1 MLLLTNSFRKPAL
14 VLATLALLS
23 AASCGK
29 DGGGGPD
36 PTPPAPAP
44 AAPTPY
50 TLAVPVGF
58 PTPVIPAD
66 NPLTVEGIALGRQLF
81 YEKALSSTGTMSC
94 GSCHQQSKAFTDGL
108 PLAVGVDG
116 VANPRGAMSL
126 ANVAWS
132 TQLTWDGAFTTLETQ
147 VLKPLENTVE
157 LHQPLTVGVAKLQ
170 ALSQYPPLF
179 QAAFGTRTITNELT
193 LKALAQFERTLIS
206 GSSRYDKFM
215 ATRQGL
221 TADEVTGLKLYTT
234 HIAPGSVRG
243 AECFHCH
250 TQPLLSSGYEG
261 RFFNNGLDQTFTDP
275 GRGGLTKLAV
285 DQGKFIAPT
294 LRNIALTAPYMHD
307 GRFQTLE
314 EVLDHYSDHVRM
326 NSPNLDPNL
335 AAPAG
340 INDPPFGTHMDLTAT
355 EKKQIIA
362 FLKTLT
368 DSTFIQDKRFSNPN

>member
-1 MLLLTNSFRKPAL
+1 MAFRTT
-14 VLATLALLS
+14 TLSYAGVLLS
-23 AASCGK
+23 ALALGIASCSK
-29 DGGGGPD
+29 GGNET
-36 PTPPAPAP
+36 PTP
-44 AAPTPY
+44 AAPTAY
-50 TLAVPVGF
+50 ALTVPAGF

-66 NPLTVEGIALGRQLF
+66 NLLTNEGVALGRRLF

-94 GSCHQQSKAFTDGL
+94 GSCHQQSRAFTDGL

-116 VANPRGAMSL
+116 VANPRGTMSL
-126 ANVAWS
+126 VNVLWS

-147 VLKPLENTVE
+147 ALKPLENTVE
-157 LHQPLTVGVAKLQ
+157 LHQPLTVGVGKLQ
-170 ALSQYPPLF
+170 ASSAYPPLF
-179 QAAFGTRTITNELT
+179 LAAFGTSTITNELV

-206 GSSRYDKFM
+206 GSSRYDTYM
-215 ATRQGL
+215 VTRQGL
-221 TADEVTGLKLYTT
+221 TADEVAGLKLYTT
-234 HIAPGSVRG
+234 HIAPDSVRG

-250 TQPLLSSGYEG
+250 TQPLMSSNYEG
-261 RFFNNGLDQTFTDP
+261 KFFNNGLDLTLTDP
-275 GRGGLTKLAV
+275 GRGGLTRLAV

-307 GRFQTLE
+307 GRFKTLE
-314 EVLDHYSDHVRM
+314 EVLDHYSDHVQM

-355 EKKQIIA
+355 EKKQVIA

-368 DSTFIQDKRFSNPN
+368 DSAFTTDKRFSNPN